1 MKEIKAEI
9 KKIWIDQIKTA
20 VHEANNA
27 VELNP
32 NDDGTCNFDMCLV
45 KRERRFT
52 YQETIGMF
60 KECGL
65 PARKMGGYNSGYVG
79 VPHYVGQA
87 EKNTR
92 WAKNFAESLNRQGF
106 QTSMYYQVD

>member
-1 MKEIKAEI
+1 MKVIKAEI

-52 YQETIGMF
+52 Y
-60 KECGL
+60 
-65 PARKMGGYNSGYVG
+65 
-79 VPHYVGQA
+79 
-87 EKNTR
+87 
-92 WAKNFAESLNRQGF
+92 
-106 QTSMYYQVD
+106 